1 MQNIFVGN
9 LAATTTE
16 QNLWELFGRFGSILS
31 VKVVIDRDSGAPR
44 GFAFIEMNSDAE
56 AQQAIAVIDGR
67 MVDEHPLAVNE
78 ARPKLMRV
86 LSSIDPHMRRHRQH
100 RY

>member
-16 QNLWELFGRFGSILS
+16 QNLRELFGRFGAIVS

-44 GFAFIEMNSDAE
+44 GFAFVEMSSDSE
-56 AQQAIAVIDGR
+56 AQQAIAEMNGSV
-67 MVDEHPLAVNE
+67 VDEHRLTVNE
-78 ARPKLMRV
+78 ARPKEMGTNTM
-86 LSSIDPHMRRHRQH
+86 DPQTRRHREH

>member
-16 QNLWELFGRFGSILS
+16 ENLRRTFEAFGTVLS
-31 VKVVIDRDSGAPR
+31 VTLVVDRDTGTPR
-44 GFAFIEMNSDAE
+44 GFAFVEMSSDEE
-56 AQQAIAVIDGR
+56 ARKAIAATNGIT
-67 MVDEHPLAVNE
+67 VDEQRLEVNA
-78 ARPKLMRV
+78 ARPKVIRK
-86 LSSIDPHMRRHRQH
+86 DATQPGMRRHRQH